1 MNSDFNFIL
10 KEVLNIEVFTLDDYY
25 DYLNMYGKE
34 MMLRIFSYIMKHNKD
49 SETIYNKF
57 FDAFFSIELE
67 NINMNK
73 DTYRLLIRK
82 YSKEKIDNYFKNLLI
97 LNNFNPNIKE
107 KYSFIYDHIVIK
119 EEELEAT
126 YEDPVKLYLREINSV
141 GNLLTADDE
150 VKYFST
156 IDRGFKNIKIAYI
169 DDNYNL
175 FFDNFNKVFCSI
187 TNLEQLKLLF
197 KIKDSLSSENRE
209 IFDKYYYILKDYFKF
224 NTLLNI
230 ENSNVYDADYFNEQL
245 NLIVD
250 FVTAKKIVTECN
262 LKLVVSV
269 AKRYRCNG
277 LHILDLIQ
285 EGNLGLMR
293 AVKKFD
299 VSKGNRFSTYATWWI
314 RQTIHRAISD
324 QSRDVRIP
332 VHVTEKI
339 NKVTKFTSTYLIEYG
354 YEPSDEEIAKFFNYT
369 LEEVLEIKKNI
380 EKTKITSLNYFIG
393 DEEDSMLLDFI
404 PDENSDSF
412 DIVSN
417 AQLREKLEE
426 VLDTLTDKEREV
438 LKLRFGWDDN
448 KILTLEAVGKN
459 FNVTRER
466 IRQIEKKALRKLK
479 HTSRV
484 KKLEGFH

>member
-1 MNSDFNFIL
+1 M
-10 KEVLNIEVFTLDDYY
+10 
-25 DYLNMYGKE
+25 
-34 MMLRIFSYIMKHNKD
+34 
-49 SETIYNKF
+49 
-57 FDAFFSIELE
+57 
-67 NINMNK
+67 
-73 DTYRLLIRK
+73 
-82 YSKEKIDNYFKNLLI
+82 
-97 LNNFNPNIKE
+97 
-107 KYSFIYDHIVIK
+107 
-119 EEELEAT
+119 
-126 YEDPVKLYLREINSV
+126 
-141 GNLLTADDE
+141 
-150 VKYFST
+150 
-156 IDRGFKNIKIAYI
+156 
-169 DDNYNL
+169 
-175 FFDNFNKVFCSI
+175 
-187 TNLEQLKLLF
+187 
-197 KIKDSLSSENRE
+197 
-209 IFDKYYYILKDYFKF
+209 
-224 NTLLNI
+224 LNI

>member
-150 VKYFST
+150 VKYFSM

-187 TNLEQLKLLF
+187 TNLEQLKLLY

-369 LEEVLEIKKNI
+369 LEEVL
-380 EKTKITSLNYFIG
+380 
-393 DEEDSMLLDFI
+393 
-404 PDENSDSF
+404 
-412 DIVSN
+412 
-417 AQLREKLEE
+417 
-426 VLDTLTDKEREV
+426 
-438 LKLRFGWDDN
+438 
-448 KILTLEAVGKN
+448 
-459 FNVTRER
+459 
-466 IRQIEKKALRKLK
+466 
-479 HTSRV
+479 
-484 KKLEGFH
+484 